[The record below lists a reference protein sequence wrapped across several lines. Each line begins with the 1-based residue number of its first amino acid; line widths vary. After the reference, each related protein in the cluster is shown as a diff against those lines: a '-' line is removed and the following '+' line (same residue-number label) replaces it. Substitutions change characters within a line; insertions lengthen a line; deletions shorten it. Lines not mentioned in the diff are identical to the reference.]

1 MGVVRCSSAVA
12 ESLIAQGIG
21 VAIGAFFRVTAN
33 GKVMFERAVMK
44 ACGCPNTQ
52 EQAEH
57 LMAVS
62 GHLLECMMATYHPP
76 GEFAGR
82 SFNIQWDFRQLW
94 RKSGV
99 DLTSTTSGVFS
110 SHTAT
115 CDLLLGIL

>member
-1 MGVVRCSSAVA
+1 MWTTTARTQQRGHADTLWYPQLFGA
-12 ESLIAQGIG
+12 ITYESHH
-21 VAIGAFFRVTAN
+21 FFRVTAN

-44 ACGCPNTQ
+44 ACGGPNAQ

-62 GHLLECMMATYHPP
+62 GHLLEIMMATYHPA

-82 SFNIQWDFRQLW
+82 SSNIQWDFRQLW

-99 DLTSTTSGVFS
+99 DLTGTTSGVCS
-110 SHTAT
+110 
-115 CDLLLGIL
+115 